1 MKKVTFKE
9 YFSILFGG
17 LWQGILWVL
26 GLFGYKDENN
36 IHEYE
41 KGASPCLMC
50 RKMIINAGIYKVY
63 VREDKNKYKVFYVQD
78 WISNDELLNGQLEY

>member
-1 MKKVTFKE
+1 MFLV
-9 YFSILFGG
+9 
-17 LWQGILWVL
+17 
-26 GLFGYKDENN
+26 GYKDENN

-50 RKMIINAGIYKVY
+50 RKMIINAGIDKVY

-78 WISNDELLNGQLEY
+78 WISNDELLIGQLEY